1 MTLGPEERREQM
13 STWADGLPGA
23 RRMARERER
32 EKQREGER
40 EEERRRVSAEG
51 LVRGGS
57 FKFGSNMGDFTPA
70 DRSTTL
76 LSTKQAFTI
85 DPKLGT
91 LLAGPTPTPAEIE
104 SLIHD
109 PTFPLTSNPIFATLS
124 PEERRGQM
132 TSWADELPG
141 ARRMARVMEGEKQ
154 KERERVE
161 DKGDKNVEGL
171 VRGRRFNFGYDMGEF
186 TLASESEIP
195 EDHSATDSNC
205 DESPTPTTNR
215 TKDTIMSSKNN
226 SYNIPPYQRRYRLQ
240 GRPSS
245 YNNDALSDEKQQAM
259 TKLWL
264 EQNPTLVFRLPS
276 PEAGEDDDGNERA
289 KNPIQ
294 VRHVTPPKESNAHA
308 TAANPTRVW
317 RVPSLSNDDDDDAHA
332 PPAAAPARVW
342 RVPSPSDEDDDD
354 NGNDDTEASP
364 PTASTAAKGRRHAP
378 RKVPRVRM
386 GRYIVTSPDDA
397 DWVIEDAIISRA
409 GVERKGKQGG
419 KAKKASPEGR
429 GGSV

>member
-1 MTLGPEERREQM
+1 
-13 STWADGLPGA
+13 
-23 RRMARERER
+23 
-32 EKQREGER
+32 
-40 EEERRRVSAEG
+40 
-51 LVRGGS
+51 
-57 FKFGSNMGDFTPA
+57 
-70 DRSTTL
+70 
-76 LSTKQAFTI
+76 
-85 DPKLGT
+85 
-91 LLAGPTPTPAEIE
+91 
-104 SLIHD
+104 
-109 PTFPLTSNPIFATLS
+109 
-124 PEERRGQM
+124 
-132 TSWADELPG
+132 
-141 ARRMARVMEGEKQ
+141 MARVMEGGKQ
-154 KERERVE
+154 KEGEGEE

-226 SYNIPPYQRRYRLQ
+226 YYNIPPYQRRYRLQ

-294 VRHVTPPKESNAHA
+294 VRRVAPPKESNAHA
-308 TAANPTRVW
+308 
-317 RVPSLSNDDDDDAHA
+317 L
-332 PPAAAPARVW
+332 PAAAPARVW

-354 NGNDDTEASP
+354 NGNDETEASP